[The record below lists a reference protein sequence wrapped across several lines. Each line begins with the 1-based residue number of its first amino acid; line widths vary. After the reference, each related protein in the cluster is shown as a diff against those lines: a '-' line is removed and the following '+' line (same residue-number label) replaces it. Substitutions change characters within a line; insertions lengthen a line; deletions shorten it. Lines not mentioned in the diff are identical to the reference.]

1 MSTLGLAA
9 VVALMAAALL
19 AGVLRLRRRRPAPR
33 PGPRTVAELVQLRAA
48 AARSEPAPAADVQA
62 EVPSPPGSTSS
73 ETEADEPAVSEP
85 VPVAATARSGPPAA
99 KRNGRGVWASSA
111 DTPWGRARR
120 MTDAVPPAPPMTNGQ
135 VGHRTA
141 AAADDSATTSG
152 SAKHLAPTGSLAVAA
167 PAGSATPG
175 VQGVSGESAWPGSLR
190 SALLPATAQATADRP
205 RAASDSHPTT
215 TADLD
220 DSAPA
225 EASPVSAADSRPAP
239 AVDLNQPAPT
249 EVQLTAA
256 SGSRPA
262 PAADLDSSA
271 RAEPQPVATADRGR
285 APEIGVDRASAVPRS
300 AAADSR
306 PAPTPDLDAPAPVEP
321 SPVAVPGSHPG
332 RTLDLDEPAPVEPQ
346 PAVDSRPAPTPDLD
360 APAPVEPSPVA
371 VADSDAARTVDL
383 DGPASAEPQSA
394 PSDARPDPTGDLDRP
409 APAQPQPAAA
419 ADPHPVHAA
428 APEPGETEEQASRR
442 VLHLVPPLPVDSAIP
457 VQRTQAPDS
466 ELALLG
472 ALGLLDPAAEAEPAL
487 TGVDG
492 RRSRPEGPGGPA
504 QQIRFRVARR
514 DGSAVPGAEVDLLDE
529 DGQHVATGYAD
540 ADGCGELQA
549 PHPGSYLMVCVAPEH
564 QPGVATVSVGDGP
577 GEAALLV
584 ARSAVLTGSVR
595 ASYTPVVAARLTVVQ
610 DGEIVGGTHSDSAG
624 AYRISDLGPGG
635 YGLCVTA
642 PGCVPAAVR
651 IDVADGTELQR
662 DIDLQRAGDA
672 QHEVVESPGEL
683 PEQATAADR
692 RVVGN
697 R

>member
-141 AAADDSATTSG
+141 AAADDSAATSG

-175 VQGVSGESAWPGSLR
+175 VQGVSGESAGPGFLR
-190 SALLPATAQATADRP
+190 SVLLPATAQAPADRP

-215 TADLD
+215 TADLE

-256 SGSRPA
+256 SGWRPA

-300 AAADSR
+300 AAA
-306 PAPTPDLDAPAPVEP
+306 
-321 SPVAVPGSHPG
+321 
-332 RTLDLDEPAPVEPQ
+332 
-346 PAVDSRPAPTPDLD
+346 DSRPAPTPDLD

>member
-1 MSTLGLAA
+1 
-9 VVALMAAALL
+9 
-19 AGVLRLRRRRPAPR
+19 
-33 PGPRTVAELVQLRAA
+33 
-48 AARSEPAPAADVQA
+48 
-62 EVPSPPGSTSS
+62 
-73 ETEADEPAVSEP
+73 
-85 VPVAATARSGPPAA
+85 
-99 KRNGRGVWASSA
+99 
-111 DTPWGRARR
+111 
-120 MTDAVPPAPPMTNGQ
+120 
-135 VGHRTA
+135 
-141 AAADDSATTSG
+141 
-152 SAKHLAPTGSLAVAA
+152 
-167 PAGSATPG
+167 
-175 VQGVSGESAWPGSLR
+175 
-190 SALLPATAQATADRP
+190 
-205 RAASDSHPTT
+205 
-215 TADLD
+215 
-220 DSAPA
+220 
-225 EASPVSAADSRPAP
+225 
-239 AVDLNQPAPT
+239 
-249 EVQLTAA
+249 VQLTAA
-256 SGSRPA
+256 SGWRPA

-285 APEIGVDRASAVPRS
+285 APEIGVERASSVPRS
-300 AAADSR
+300 AAA
-306 PAPTPDLDAPAPVEP
+306 
-321 SPVAVPGSHPG
+321 
-332 RTLDLDEPAPVEPQ
+332 
-346 PAVDSRPAPTPDLD
+346 DSRPAPTPDLD

-540 ADGCGELQA
+540 AEGCGELQA